1 MPNRVAQI
9 EEPDAD
15 QLETWQNATRGR
27 VVLRR
32 LGALGQVRYEMIG
45 SGKTFHITPQER
57 RMNQE
62 VAANEDLDFFLNG
75 TLQPINLADTD
86 DAEILKNN
94 PNLLGDEEQIRRLF
108 RASQDVFAE
117 RLATIKNASAL
128 ERLKEIAYQDETAAT
143 LAQVRMIE
151 ARLEQVNPEI
161 ENVHPGAAETQAVD
175 TRTTADRKIKA
186 VTPG

>member
-1 MPNRVAQI
+1 MPGKTLQI

-32 LGALGQVRYEMIG
+32 VGALGQVRYEMIG

-62 VAANEDLDFFLNG
+62 ICANEDLDFFLNG

-94 PNLLGDEEQIRRLF
+94 PNLLGDDEQIRRLF
-108 RASQDVFAE
+108 KASADVFAE
-117 RLATIKNASAL
+117 RLASIKNATAL
-128 ERLKEIAYQDETAAT
+128 ERLKEISYQEETNAT
-143 LAQVRMIE
+143 LNQVRMIE
-151 ARLEQVNPEI
+151 ARLEQISPEI
-161 ENVHPGAAETQAVD
+161 DNVHPGITETSQPDVRAG
-175 TRTTADRKIKA
+175 DRPIKA